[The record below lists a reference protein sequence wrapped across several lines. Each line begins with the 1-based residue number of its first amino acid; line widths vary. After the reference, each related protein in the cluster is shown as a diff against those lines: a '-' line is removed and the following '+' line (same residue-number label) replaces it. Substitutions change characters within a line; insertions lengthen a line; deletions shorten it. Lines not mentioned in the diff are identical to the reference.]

1 MIKIILLG
9 LSASIDSWAVGA
21 AYRAGDIRIPW
32 YTKAIVALVSAV
44 TSMTAVFLGN
54 GMGHFIDTAY
64 IQMAGGFVLFV
75 IGARSVWGV
84 YHHREEKNYDADS
97 SKTIDPWE
105 GVLLGGVLASDSFC
119 GGLSLC
125 AMGAEAYIFPFVVGI
140 LTYGFLLLADK
151 KVKCIGASHY
161 FAGIALA
168 VIGVMQ
174 LAGAMQ

>member
-1 MIKIILLG
+1 MKLHIIPIYLKFIIHTG
-9 LSASIDSWAVGA
+9 LITWCSKNVSKVFA
-21 AYRAGDIRIPW
+21 AACRG
-32 YTKAIVALVSAV
+32 
-44 TSMTAVFLGN
+44 VF
-54 GMGHFIDTAY
+54 
-64 IQMAGGFVLFV
+64 
-75 IGARSVWGV
+75 
-84 YHHREEKNYDADS
+84 HHREEKNYDADS

-151 KVKCIGASHY
+151 KVKCTGISHY

-168 VIGVMQ
+168 VIGVVQ
-174 LAGAMQ
+174 LAGALR

>member
-9 LSASIDSWAVGA
+9 ISASIDSWAVGA
-21 AYRAGDIRIPW
+21 AYRAADIRIPW
-32 YTKAIVALVSAV
+32 YTKVIVALVSAI
-44 TSMTAVFLGN
+44 TSLAAVFLGN

-64 IQMAGGFVLFV
+64 IQMAGGVVLIV
-75 IGARSVWGV
+75 IGVRSVWGV
-84 YHHREEKNYDADS
+84 CCHREEKNYDADS

-125 AMGAEAYIFPFVVGI
+125 AMGREAYVFPFIVGI

-151 KVKCIGASHY
+151 KVKCIGISHY
-161 FAGIALA
+161 FAGAALA
-168 VIGVMQ
+168 VIGVIQ
-174 LAGAMQ
+174 LAGALS